1 MVTSI
6 DRYLRRWVELPDGR
20 RVYGRDPGRSFVTQ
34 VEHVLR
40 DELARTVRG
49 VVEAVLPFGR
59 ADVLT
64 TRAVFEVEPAQRWR
78 SGVRQALTYAAQTGL
93 PPNVALFGAAH
104 RNQVLKT
111 YLTLRDKGFG
121 VGLWWFDGWVW
132 RSIHARTQCLNMR
145 APDEQILSAALQARE
160 PEPLTD
166 DATG

>member
-20 RVYGRDPGRSFVTQ
+20 RVYGRDPGRSFITQ

-40 DELARTVRG
+40 DELGRTVRG

-64 TRAVFEVEPAQRWR
+64 AEAVFEVEPAARWR

-93 PPNVALFGAAH
+93 SPKVALFGAPTA
-104 RNQVLKT
+104 T
-111 YLTLRDKGFG
+111 
-121 VGLWWFDGWVW
+121 
-132 RSIHARTQCLNMR
+132 RSSRPT
-145 APDEQILSAALQARE
+145 
-160 PEPLTD
+160 
-166 DATG
+166 